1 MESVCNKTFLK
12 FLLGFVGIIAGSFL
26 VLAFVGY
33 YQEEIQGTPATLST
47 RP

>member
-1 MESVCNKTFLK
+1 MEGVFNKTFLK
-12 FLLGFVGIIAGSFL
+12 FLLGFAGIIAGSFL

-33 YQEEIQGTPATLST
+33 YEEEIEGTPATLST